1 MKFRYIGDCEAGYV
15 KFGDLVMPEGE
26 AVEVTGLLATKLSK
40 NPHFEAVTDEEAEEI
55 EQPKVEQPKR
65 RGRKP
70 KSETGENDAG

>member
-26 AVEVTGLLATKLSK
+26 AVEVTGPLATKLSK
-40 NPHFEAVTDEEAEEI
+40 NPHFEAVTDEEAE
-55 EQPKVEQPKR
+55 QPKR

-70 KSETGENDAG
+70 KQEDDDAG